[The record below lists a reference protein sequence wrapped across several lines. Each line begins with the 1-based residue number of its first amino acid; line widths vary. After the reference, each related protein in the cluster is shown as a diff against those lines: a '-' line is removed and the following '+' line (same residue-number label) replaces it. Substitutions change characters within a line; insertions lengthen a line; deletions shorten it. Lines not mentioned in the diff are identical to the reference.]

1 MTDWIAK
8 AKARRELYERQGA
21 LLTDKQAAS
30 VVEAYPEWKPGTK
43 ITEEM
48 IAAGLNRYRI
58 GKQLYKTT
66 VPHTTT
72 AAWSPELAPTVWTP
86 INIEHSGTLQD
97 PIPAAVGLLYKQGLY
112 YIEDD
117 GTIYLCIRQDKP
129 EGTELH
135 YLPSQLV
142 GIYFEKQEV

>member
-1 MTDWIAK
+1 MTDWIGK
-8 AKARRELYERQGA
+8 AKARRAMYDRQGA

-30 VVEAYPEWKPGTK
+30 VVEAYPEWKPGIK